1 MSPGRSPFSR
11 FLKRAVDVAGAS
23 IGLVVLSPML
33 ALVAAALRV
42 SVGPPILFRQQ
53 RPGLQGRPFTL
64 VKFRTMSDACD
75 DGGRLLPDDERLT
88 RVGRWVRATSFDE
101 APQLWNVLVGE
112 MSLVGPRPLLMQY
125 LGRYSAEQARRHEM
139 RPGITGW
146 AQVNG
151 RNTLSWKS
159 KFERD
164 VWYIDHWSLAFDA
177 RILFKTV
184 LLVLRRKGISYE
196 GHATMPEF
204 TGRE

>member
-1 MSPGRSPFSR
+1 MPPGPPPFKR
-11 FLKRAVDVAGAS
+11 FLKRAVDVTAAA
-23 IGLVVLSPML
+23 IGLIVLSPVL
-33 ALVAAALRV
+33 ALIAVALRV
-42 SVGPPILFRQQ
+42 SVGSPILFRQQ
-53 RPGLQGRPFTL
+53 RPGLLGRPFTL
-64 VKFRTMSDACD
+64 VKFRTMSDARD
-75 DGGRLLPDDERLT
+75 PGGALLPDDLRLT

-112 MSLVGPRPLLMQY
+112 MSLVGPRPLLMRY
-125 LGRYSAEQARRHEM
+125 LSRYSSQQARRHEM

-151 RNTLSWKS
+151 RNALSWKS

-164 VWYIDHWSLAFDA
+164 VWYVDHWSLALDA
-177 RILFKTV
+177 RILLRTV

-204 TGRE
+204 TGQE

>member
-11 FLKRAVDVAGAS
+11 LLKRALDVAGAS

-125 LGRYSAEQARRHEM
+125 LSRYSAEQARRHEM

-164 VWYIDHWSLAFDA
+164 VWYIDHWSLALDA